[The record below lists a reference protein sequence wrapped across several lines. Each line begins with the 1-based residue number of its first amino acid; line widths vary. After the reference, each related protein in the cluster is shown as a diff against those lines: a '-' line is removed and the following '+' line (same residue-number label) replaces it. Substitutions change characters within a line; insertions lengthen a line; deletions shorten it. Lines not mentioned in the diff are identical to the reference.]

1 MHNFQNKSEMY
12 QFVQSIDP
20 IRYEQTRNN
29 LKGSVTML
37 SPYITAGVITLNEIK
52 YMVLAK
58 NKLSNCYK
66 LIQELAWRDFFQSV
80 YIAKKYEIF
89 ESIRHEQEGVVSNDL
104 PKAILDANTG
114 ITAIDSAIKRLY
126 ETGYIHNHERM
137 WLASIICNIAGT
149 NWQTGAKWMYYY
161 LLDGDVASNMLSW
174 QWCAGTFSS
183 KKYYANQE
191 NINKYAGFK
200 QLNTFMDRSYEE
212 LPEMEVPEKLTNR
225 EGLKLNT
232 KLNIPDKYIYKTKV
246 NENVMMLNKNT
257 INSNYTEPNYDYV
270 LYIDVD
276 EQKEYPISQNRL
288 DFVIKMID
296 MELPECKILL
306 ATSTEMKDIRAQYG
320 VKLSKEQARM
330 FPTLTDYYPSFF
342 KFWDKAEKLV

>member
-1 MHNFQNKSEMY
+1 MHNFKTKSEIY
-12 QFVQSIDP
+12 EYIQSIDP

-89 ESIRHEQEGVVSNDL
+89 EDLKNKQLGVISNDM

-114 ITAIDSAIKRLY
+114 ITAIDSAIKKLY
-126 ETGYIHNHERM
+126 TTGYIHNHERM
-137 WLASIICNIAGT
+137 WLASIVCNIAGT
-149 NWQTGAKWMYYY
+149 SWQTGARWMYHY
-161 LLDGDVASNMLSW
+161 LIDGDVASNMLSW
-174 QWCAGTFSS
+174 QWVAGTFSS

-191 NINKYAGFK
+191 NINKYSGFK
-200 QLNTFMDRSYEE
+200 QFGTFLDKSYEDLPDME
-212 LPEMEVPEKLTNR
+212 LPQVLAERQKLELPTELLIPEQ
-225 EGLKLNT
+225 
-232 KLNIPDKYIYKTKV
+232 YVYQSKV
-246 NENVMMLNKNT
+246 NENVIMLSKNT
-257 INSNYTEPNYDYV
+257 INSNYIEQGYDYI
-270 LYIDVD
+270 LHIDAD
-276 EQKEYPISQNRL
+276 EQNQYPISQQRL
-288 DFVIKMID
+288 DFIISMIN

-306 ATSTEMKDIRAQYG
+306 STSTKMKEIRAEYG
-320 VKLSKEQARM
+320 VKLSKAQERM
-330 FPTLTDYYPSFF
+330 FPTLTEYYPSFF